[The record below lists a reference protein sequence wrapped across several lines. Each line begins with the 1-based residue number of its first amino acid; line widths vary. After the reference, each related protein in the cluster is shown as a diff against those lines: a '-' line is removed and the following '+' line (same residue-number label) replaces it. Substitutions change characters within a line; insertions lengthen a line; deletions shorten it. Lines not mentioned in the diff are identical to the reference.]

1 METLILSADEVK
13 SLITMKEAINAVEE
27 AFKDY
32 ALSKAIMPPK
42 VYLYFEQGDL
52 RAMPAF
58 IMGYAGLKWVNS
70 HPKNPEKGLPCVMAI
85 LILNNPSNGFPL
97 AVMDATFLTSL
108 RTGAAGGVA
117 IRYLARKDSRV
128 FGFVGC
134 GKQARFQLLAIKE
147 LCKVELVKAYDINKK
162 AEEDFKKFCETQG
175 IKCELRKAEDVC
187 DCDVLVTTTPSTEP
201 VVRDEWIKEG
211 THINAIGADAPGK
224 QELEIKTLLRAKIVV
239 DDIHQALHGGEVNVA
254 VSKGL
259 ISEKDIYASLGEII
273 AGKKKGREGNEIT
286 IFDSTGLAI
295 QDIAVAK
302 IVYEKAI
309 KINAGKKF
317 RLLDLE

>member
-13 SLITMKEAINAVEE
+13 RLITMKEAISAVEE
-27 AFKDY
+27 AFKDH

-42 VYLYFEQGDL
+42 IYLNFDQGDL

-58 IMGYAGLKWVNS
+58 IMGYAGVKWVNS
-70 HPKNPEKGLPCVMAI
+70 HPKNPEKGLPSVMAI
-85 LILNNPSNGFPL
+85 LTLNDPSTGFPL

-117 IRYLARKDSRV
+117 IKYLARKDSRI

-134 GKQARFQLLAIKE
+134 GRQARFQLLAIKE
-147 LCKVELVKAYDINKK
+147 LCKIELLKAFDVSKK
-162 AEEDFKKFCETQG
+162 AEEDFKKFCESQG
-175 IKCELRKAEDVC
+175 VKCELRALKEVC
-187 DCDVLVTTTPSTEP
+187 NCDVLVTTTPATKP
-201 VVRDEWIKEG
+201 VVKDEWIKEG

-224 QELEIKTLLRAKIVV
+224 QELEIETMLRAKIVV
-239 DDIHQALHGGEVNVA
+239 DDLHQALHGGEVNVA

-259 ISEKDIYASLGEII
+259 ISEKEIYASLGEIV

-295 QDIAVAK
+295 QDLAVAK
-302 IVYEKAI
+302 IVYDKAI
-309 KINAGKKF
+309 KSNVGNKL